1 MALFDLSTKITRP
14 GMQYGTGDAYALI
27 KAEYTGI
34 IEKGI
39 QDNSVLFPYLDF
51 RTVRGTNKLFS
62 YAVGAVDLQKLMP
75 GVAPD
80 PTKQKYS
87 QMEVAF
93 DQPVI
98 SRQAVADIDTFIHKY
113 DERQQAAEAQAK
125 EFAEFNDKTMFI
137 AARKVADMDHNL
149 FDEDGKMGKGFAGAS
164 RVTLASADDRK
175 DPLKLLKAIKDLM
188 VKFQLKNVDPIK
200 EGMTL
205 FLGYE
210 DFSTLLDNELLINTD
225 YVTSVGTKVQGGWT
239 LKPYGIHV
247 VTTNHL
253 PTTNI
258 TGHLMSS
265 ALNKNWYDGDYTDT
279 VALMFNDKALLC
291 GQLYGIRTDMWF
303 NKESKTWFVDSWEC
317 IGAGPNRCEYAG
329 AILLPKESTGG

>member
-1 MALFDLSTKITRP
+1 MSLFDLSAKITRP
-14 GMQYGTGDAYALI
+14 GMQYGDGDPYKLI

-39 QDNSVLFPYLDF
+39 TEQSVLFPYLDF
-51 RTVRGTNKLFS
+51 RTLKGTNKLYS
-62 YAVGAVDLQKLMP
+62 YAVSAVDLQKLMP

-87 QMEVAF
+87 QQELTF

-98 SRQAVADIDTFIHKY
+98 SRQAVADIDTFIHQY

-125 EFAEFNDKTMFI
+125 EFAEFNDKSMLI
-137 AARKVADMDHNL
+137 AVRKIAEMDHNK
-149 FDEDGKMGKGFAGAS
+149 FDEAGKMGKGFGGAS
-164 RVTLASADDRK
+164 RISITASDRK

-188 VKFQLKNVDPIK
+188 VKFQLKGIDPIK

-210 DFSTLLDNELLINTD
+210 DFATLLDNEMLINTD
-225 YVTSVGTKVQGGWT
+225 YVTSVGSKVAGGWM
-239 LKPYGIHV
+239 LKPYGLHV
-247 VTTNHL
+247 VTTNHI
-253 PTTNI
+253 PTTNV
-258 TGHLMSS
+258 TGHLLSS
-265 ALNKNWYDGDYTDT
+265 ALNENWYDGDYTNT
-279 VALMFNDKALLC
+279 IGLLFNHKALLC

-329 AILLPKESTGG
+329 AILQSA

>member
-1 MALFDLSTKITRP
+1 MSLFDLSAKITRP
-14 GMQYGTGDAYALI
+14 GMQYGEGDPYKLI

-39 QDNSVLFPYLDF
+39 TEQSVLFPYLDF
-51 RTVRGTNKLFS
+51 RTLKGTNKLYS
-62 YAVGAVDLQKLMP
+62 YAVSAVDLQKLMP

-87 QMEVAF
+87 QQELTF

-98 SRQAVADIDTFIHKY
+98 SRQAVADIDTFIHQY

-125 EFAEFNDKTMFI
+125 EFAEFNDKAMLI
-137 AARKVADMDHNL
+137 AVRKIAEMDHNK
-149 FDEDGKMGKGFAGAS
+149 FDEAGKMGKGFGGAS
-164 RVTLASADDRK
+164 RISITAVDRK

-188 VKFQLKNVDPIK
+188 VKFQLKGIDPIK

-210 DFSTLLDNELLINTD
+210 DFATLLDNEMLINTD
-225 YVTSVGTKVQGGWT
+225 YVTSVGSKVAGGWM
-239 LKPYGIHV
+239 LKPYGLHV
-247 VTTNHL
+247 VTTNHI
-253 PTTNI
+253 PTTNV
-258 TGHLMSS
+258 TGHLLSS
-265 ALNKNWYDGDYTDT
+265 ALNENWYDGDYTNT
-279 VALMFNDKALLC
+279 IGLLFNHKALLC

-329 AILLPKESTGG
+329 AILQSA

>member
-1 MALFDLSTKITRP
+1 MSLFDLSAKITRP
-14 GMQYGTGDAYALI
+14 GMQYGDGDPYKLI

-39 QDNSVLFPYLDF
+39 TEQSVLFPYLDF
-51 RTVRGTNKLFS
+51 RTLKGTNKLYS
-62 YAVGAVDLQKLMP
+62 YAVSAVDLQKLMP

-87 QMEVAF
+87 QQELTF

-98 SRQAVADIDTFIHKY
+98 SRQAVADIDTFIHQY

-125 EFAEFNDKTMFI
+125 EFAEFNDKAMLI
-137 AARKVADMDHNL
+137 AVRKIAEMDHNK
-149 FDEDGKMGKGFAGAS
+149 FDEAGKMGKGFGGAS
-164 RVTLASADDRK
+164 RISIAAADRK

-188 VKFQLKNVDPIK
+188 VKFQLKGIDPIK

-210 DFSTLLDNELLINTD
+210 DFATLLDNEMLINTD
-225 YVTSVGTKVQGGWT
+225 YVTSVGSKVAGGWM
-239 LKPYGIHV
+239 LKPYGLHV
-247 VTTNHL
+247 VTTNHI
-253 PTTNI
+253 PTTNV
-258 TGHLMSS
+258 TGHLLSS
-265 ALNKNWYDGDYTDT
+265 ALNENWYDGDYTNT
-279 VALMFNDKALLC
+279 IGLLFNHKALLC

-329 AILLPKESTGG
+329 AILQSA

>member
-1 MALFDLSTKITRP
+1 MSLFDLSTKITRP
-14 GMQYGTGDAYALI
+14 GMQYGEGDPYKLI

-39 QDNSVLFPYLDF
+39 TEQSVLFPYLDF
-51 RTVRGTNKLFS
+51 RTLKGTNKLYS
-62 YAVGAVDLQKLMP
+62 YAVSAVDLQKLMP

-87 QMEVAF
+87 QQELTF

-98 SRQAVADIDTFIHKY
+98 SRQAVADIDTFIHQY

-125 EFAEFNDKTMFI
+125 EFAEFNDKSMLI
-137 AARKVADMDHNL
+137 AVRKIAEMDHNK
-149 FDEDGKMGKGFAGAS
+149 FDEAGKMGKGFGGAS
-164 RVTLASADDRK
+164 RISITASDRK

-188 VKFQLKNVDPIK
+188 VKFQLKGIDPIK

-210 DFSTLLDNELLINTD
+210 DFATLLDNEMLINTD
-225 YVTSVGTKVQGGWT
+225 YVTSVGSKVAGGWM
-239 LKPYGIHV
+239 LKPYGLHV
-247 VTTNHL
+247 VTTNHI
-253 PTTNI
+253 PTTNV
-258 TGHLMSS
+258 TGHLLSS
-265 ALNKNWYDGDYTDT
+265 ALNENWYDGDYTNT
-279 VALMFNDKALLC
+279 IGLLFNHKALLC

-329 AILLPKESTGG
+329 AILQSA

>member
-14 GMQYGTGDAYALI
+14 GMQYGTGDPYALI

-39 QDNSVLFPYLDF
+39 QEQSVLFPYLDF
-51 RTVRGTNKLFS
+51 RTISGTNKLYS
-62 YAVGAVDLQKLMP
+62 YAVGAVELQKLEP

-87 QMEVAF
+87 QQELKF

-98 SRQAVADIDTFIHKY
+98 SRQAVADIDTFIHQY
-113 DERQQAAEAQAK
+113 DERRQAAEAQAK
-125 EFAEFNDKTMFI
+125 EFAEFNDKAMFI
-137 AARKVADMDHNL
+137 AARKIADMDHNL
-149 FDEDGKMGKGFAGAS
+149 FDNEGNMGKGFYGAS
-164 RVTLASADDRK
+164 RVTISATDRA
-175 DPLKLLKAIKDLM
+175 DPLKLLKSIKDLM
-188 VKFQLKNVDPIK
+188 VQFQQKGIDPIK

-205 FLGYE
+205 FLGFN
-210 DFSTLLDNELLINTD
+210 DFATLLDNELLINTD
-225 YVTSVGTKVQGGWT
+225 YITSVGSKVAGGWV
-239 LKPYGIHV
+239 LKPYGLKV
-247 VTTNHL
+247 VTTNHI
-253 PTTNI
+253 PTENVS
-258 TGHLMSS
+258 GHLLSS
-265 ALNKNWYDGDYTDT
+265 TLNSNWYDGDYTNT
-279 VALMFNDKALLC
+279 IGLLFNDKCMLC

-329 AILLPKESTGG
+329 AILQSA